1 MMDQNTLNAALIA
14 QFPLPDTDKPEIGI
28 DILLEHLR
36 VMQTSGV
43 SEPSILLELQKK
55 DPKSSLSADHYAL
68 IQLIDSC
75 CSSEVTKAEFPAE
88 VSNRLMGV
96 VACATR
102 IALNEGIESLSQ
114 DHNALYILESLIDLS
129 IGWPDIRGNPRELVE
144 QKFNSSLLGLTLITD
159 TLGSDDAIEGARNN
173 LLTLLQ
179 EDIINFSRNERQR
192 IDKLEQ
198 RMVDAEAGQFKTV
211 QAKNL
216 AAKTLNAA
224 MENRTLSK
232 PIVEFLQ
239 GAWLESLQLIL
250 TREGLQSDQWLK
262 ATKLT
267 ETLIMTMQP
276 GNSDQTQSAKLVLGD
291 SPSTDADVEI
301 EKGVEAFPHKDADSA
316 KEPATAAAAEAT
328 IATQDLYRIIE
339 HLPEELRGSLVA
351 LEHNSTAADEA
362 LAAIESAHI
371 DVMKGEPSPAFEFQ
385 LITTD
390 EGLLDESTSVSQ
402 SLLAPVEKLVPGQWF
417 VYSEESQSPRHIK
430 LTLKVNELKQLL
442 FTNRSGAKVLQ
453 VNFDEFAYL
462 MSTKT
467 ATALPQL
474 GAITQSLRLIL
485 KNLVSRQVKKEKVV
499 EAKIKKRAAAKR
511 TKEMEE
517 TQFVLVAVRKDQ
529 LQSDDTAEEREK
541 ALQLVAQLNL
551 GATLR
556 MSGVGKEAVEA
567 KLAVDDPLDNKIIF
581 VDKTGLNLGEYTK
594 EEIAG
599 LIASGQCEV
608 VDSGLEEKDNFRRV
622 IARLRKKKKLSEDI
636 E

>member
-14 QFPLPDTDKPEIGI
+14 HFPLPDTDKPEIGI

-276 GNSDQTQSAKLVLGD
+276 GTSDQTQNAKLVSGH

-301 EKGVEAFPHKDADSA
+301 EKGVEAFPRKDADSA
-316 KEPATAAAAEAT
+316 KEPATPAAAT

-371 DVMKGEPSPAFEFQ
+371 DVMKGEPSPAYEFQ

-474 GAITQSLRLIL
+474 GAITQSLRLTL
-485 KNLVSRQVKKEKVV
+485 TNLVNRQVKKEKVV

-511 TKEMEE
+511 KKEMEE

-556 MSGVGKEAVEA
+556 MNGVGNETVEA

-594 EEIAG
+594 EEIAD
-599 LIASGQCEV
+599 LIAGGQCEV

-622 IARLRKKKKLSEDI
+622 IARLRKKKSLSENT